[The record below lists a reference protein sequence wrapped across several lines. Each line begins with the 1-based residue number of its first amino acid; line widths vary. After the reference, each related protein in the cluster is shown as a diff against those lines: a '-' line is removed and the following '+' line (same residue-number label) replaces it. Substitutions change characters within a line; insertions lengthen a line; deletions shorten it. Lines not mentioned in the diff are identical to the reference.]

1 MFVSLVFSC
10 VLFSCVLFSSAAPFS
25 ISFGVPVTISG
36 VMLAIGWD
44 RSNGF
49 GSDLAVD
56 LGTKRDAFETTNTS
70 CLDKERFN
78 DVHCGD
84 GAFDWCST
92 GRLIIISAAVLGL
105 FFVSTAV
112 LCVKMSR

>member
-1 MFVSLVFSC
+1 M
-10 VLFSCVLFSSAAPFS
+10 VL
-25 ISFGVPVTISG
+25 
-36 VMLAIGWD
+36 D
-44 RSNGF
+44 RILLST
-49 GSDLAVD
+49 LEQKEMRLRPRTRVV
-56 LGTKRDAFETTNTS
+56 
-70 CLDKERFN
+70 LDKERFN

-112 LCVKMSR
+112 LCVKMIKLKKTWNFIVRDATRRGPHAPQDE